1 MGHIPFQRLCRA
13 NVVVNDLRATA
24 RNYARMLG
32 VTQWAVRNWTPDRLS
47 HSQAYG
53 YRAHFGYVT
62 ATGAS
67 SQGITFRLIQPTH
80 GFSTFTEHL
89 ITHGEGVHSICA
101 TTLEPQTL
109 QELTALEELTVA
121 QATAF
126 PDGSTSVL
134 FDTRQALGGFY
145 VEVQSATTLPQPP
158 DEVWDLSNDDQR
170 PDAVAWLTRIPK
182 IGHFGVAVSSVM
194 DKLPGY
200 ASLLGVERWTG
211 VHFRTAPG
219 SLERSTFKG
228 QKVDNAWLLAITDVA
243 DFALEL
249 LQGTRE
255 PTDCR
260 QTVDRIGEGIHHI
273 LVRRDLSDAEGRA
286 LHAWMESMQIGVVMS
301 GVVRA
306 GAAEFF
312 YFDTRAALGG
322 YLLEVIVYHTLPE
335 PPGDTNPVGRFE
347 LDFTTRG
354 DLSR

>member
-1 MGHIPFQRLCRA
+1 
-13 NVVVNDLRATA
+13 
-24 RNYARMLG
+24 
-32 VTQWAVRNWTPDRLS
+32 
-47 HSQAYG
+47 
-53 YRAHFGYVT
+53 
-62 ATGAS
+62 
-67 SQGITFRLIQPTH
+67 
-80 GFSTFTEHL
+80 
-89 ITHGEGVHSICA
+89 
-101 TTLEPQTL
+101 
-109 QELTALEELTVA
+109 
-121 QATAF
+121 
-126 PDGSTSVL
+126 
-134 FDTRQALGGFY
+134 

-158 DEVWDLSNDDQR
+158 DEVWDLSSDDQR

-200 ASLLGVERWTG
+200 ASLLGVERWNG
-211 VHFRTAPG
+211 VHFRAAPG

-243 DFALEL
+243 DFGLEL

-255 PTDCR
+255 PTDYR

-312 YFDTRAALGG
+312 YFDTSAALGG
-322 YLLEVIVYHTLPE
+322 YLLEVIVSHTLPE
-335 PPGDTNPVGRFE
+335 PPVDTNPVGRFE
-347 LDFTTRG
+347 LDFTRRG